1 MMAFA
6 IPAALLVVLPTPATS
21 ASLPLAERIFQA
33 AIAAPAQTGEG
44 RLYSYRIWTPSTKK
58 KIGPLTYDGFLSC
71 AIVVSA
77 ILKEAGH
84 DIGKQYS
91 VDGIARALHNWPT
104 VKAIEDL
111 RNGDVVF
118 WKASETKAALFW
130 RLGIYPRGQY
140 PQHVGIYVGKDEGKP
155 MTVDNNSST
164 GKPEKTTLDR
174 MGNVF
179 SFAKRPK

>member
-91 VDGIARALHNWPT
+91 VDGIAPEYSVIVTEVSADAAGPT
-104 VKAIEDL
+104 TTISVDAVASTAEDQIQLRLIE
-111 RNGDVVF
+111 RSPVVV
-118 WKASETKAALFW
+118 S
-130 RLGIYPRGQY
+130 RLP
-140 PQHVGIYVGKDEGKP
+140 
-155 MTVDNNSST
+155 
-164 GKPEKTTLDR
+164 
-174 MGNVF
+174 
-179 SFAKRPK
+179 